1 MVMVI
6 DELKKEAIRDMLK
19 LGKRIDGRD
28 FNEYREISI
37 KTNVIST
44 AEGSADVCIG
54 NSRVVAGVKLEV
66 VEPFP
71 DKPDEGTFTVNADL
85 LPTAHETF
93 EEGPPSDDAIELA
106 RVVDRGIRAAE
117 AIDLKSLFIEEGK
130 VWGVFVDIYTLDHDG
145 NLFDAAALATTAALN
160 TMKVPRYENGEIIR
174 ENMKEMKLLNI
185 PTQCTFA
192 KIGKDIIID
201 PTYAEEI
208 VADARITYCV
218 GDDMLYAIQKAGYG
232 SFTKE
237 EVISL
242 LDKSFEQRKYLL
254 SLLNKI

>member
-6 DELKKEAIRDMLK
+6 DELRKEAIRDMLK
-19 LGKRIDGRD
+19 LGKRIDDRAFD
-28 FNEYREISI
+28 EYREISI
-37 KTNVIST
+37 KTNVISA
-44 AEGSADVCIG
+44 AEGSADVTIG
-54 NSRVVAGVKLEV
+54 KSRVMAGVKLEV
-66 VEPFP
+66 VEPFLDRP
-71 DKPDEGTFTVNADL
+71 MEGTLTVNADL

-93 EEGPPSDDAIELA
+93 EEGPPSDDSIELA

-117 AIDLKSLFIEEGK
+117 AVDLKSLFIEEGK

-145 NLFDAAALATTAALN
+145 NLLDAAALAATAALHS
-160 TMKVPRYENGEIIR
+160 MKIPRYENEKVIR
-174 ENMKEMKLLNI
+174 ENMTPKKLLTV
-185 PTQCTFA
+185 PTQCTFV
-192 KIGKDIIID
+192 KIGKDIILD

-218 GDDMLYAIQKAGYG
+218 GDGVLYAIQKAGPG
-232 SFTKE
+232 AFTKE

-254 SLLNKI
+254 SLLEKI